1 MFLQGQSK
9 IIREGDWGTLA
20 SALIFSAKPLTD
32 NNVEVKS
39 LERGGGGQNFSVV
52 RDPWFGLKILRRDF
66 PIFGLGPVGRG
77 RPLLWCHHW
86 LNHGL
91 HGHFCQ
97 HTCSSPTGYTLW
109 IKLYCIPFSCGSC
122 HVTWWF
128 FRWNCPFSCHRRI
141 RHWKESYSG
150 KWTPNILR
158 GMKSCQWIVFSF
170 FLYLNSFEI

>member
-9 IIREGDWGTLA
+9 IIREGDRGTLA

-39 LERGGGGQNFSVV
+39 LESGGGGGQSFSVV
-52 RDPWFGLKILRRDF
+52 GDPWFGLKILRGDF
-66 PIFGLGPVGRG
+66 PIFGLGLVGTG
-77 RPLLWCHHW
+77 QSPRPLLWCHHW
-86 LNHGL
+86 IMACMVK
-91 HGHFCQ
+91 CQ
-97 HTCSSPTGYTLW
+97 DCSSPTEYTLW
-109 IKLYCIPFSCGSC
+109 INLYCIPFSCGSC

-150 KWTPNILR
+150 KWTSNILW
-158 GMKSCQWIVFSF
+158 GMKSCQWIVFLSF
-170 FLYLNSFEI
+170 CI